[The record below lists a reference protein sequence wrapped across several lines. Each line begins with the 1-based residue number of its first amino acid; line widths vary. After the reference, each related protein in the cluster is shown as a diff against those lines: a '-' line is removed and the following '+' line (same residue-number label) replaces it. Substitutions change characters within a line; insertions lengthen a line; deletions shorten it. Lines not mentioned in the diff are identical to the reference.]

1 MRATVLILMA
11 GVIAFAA
18 CQKAEVGQPASA
30 REVAA
35 QVSDDA
41 RLAAADAADGATDHV
56 VSKCA
61 TCRLGMDGVAQYSA
75 RYAGYE
81 LRFCSAEC
89 KQTFEQDPVAVIRK
103 LPPPAS

>member
-11 GVIAFAA
+11 SLIVLAA
-18 CQKAEVGQPASA
+18 CQKAEVGQPAST
-30 REVAA
+30 REVAV
-35 QVSDDA
+35 QVSDGA
-41 RLAAADAADGATDHV
+41 RLAAADAADGKTDHI
-56 VSKCA
+56 VSRCA

-75 RYAGYE
+75 SYAGYE
-81 LRFCSAEC
+81 MHFCSAEC

>member
-11 GVIAFAA
+11 GVITFAA

-30 REVAA
+30 PEVAV

-61 TCRLGMDGVAQYSA
+61 TCRLGMDGVPAHTVS
-75 RYAGYE
+75 YAGYE
-81 LRFCSAEC
+81 LHFCSAEC
-89 KQTFEQDPVAVIRK
+89 KEAFEKDPGAVIRN
-103 LPPPAS
+103 LPPKS